1 MDIKKAVA
9 LAYGDNTNAL
19 KITASGKDKIAF
31 EIIQKAKQY
40 NIPMFQNKDIVD
52 SLINLNIDD
61 EVNTESNL
69 CVAKILLWLNDVE
82 NNAQLSRI

>member
-69 CVAKILLWLNDVE
+69 CVAKILLWLNDIE

>member
-69 CVAKILLWLNDVE
+69 CVAKILLWLNDIE
-82 NNAQLSRI
+82 NNAQLSKI

>member
-61 EVNTESNL
+61 EVKTESNL
-69 CVAKILLWLNDVE
+69 CVAKILLWLNDIE

>member
-40 NIPMFQNKDIVD
+40 NIPMFQNKDIID

-69 CVAKILLWLNDVE
+69 CVAKILLWLNDIE

>member
-9 LAYGDNTNAL
+9 LAYGDNINAL

-69 CVAKILLWLNDVE
+69 CVAKILLWLNDIE